1 MIAPILA
8 ALIIV
13 IVAAKVSGWI
23 SVRIGQPAVLGELLA
38 GLVLGPSLLGV
49 FAIPYFAEAHVTDLL
64 IELGEIGVILL
75 MFVAGMDIHLED
87 MIKTGKPAVVAGTLG
102 VLAPVVLTFAVAAAF
117 GYGLTQSLFLGLVLA
132 ATSVSISAQTLI
144 ELGVLRSREGIA
156 LLGAAV
162 VDDVLSL
169 LLLSVFAAL
178 VASSG
183 GGALGVL
190 GIVLRMLVFLA
201 VALLV
206 AVRLLPWLPARMG
219 KIPVSEPI
227 VTGAVVVMLVFAWT
241 AEELGGIAA
250 ITGAFLAGIG
260 MSRGSQSE
268 AIRRGTHV
276 LAYAFFVP
284 IFLVSIG
291 LQADVG
297 ELTPA
302 AVALILA
309 LILAAVVSKVLG
321 AGVGARLGGL
331 TWVESLRLGIGMISR
346 GEVGL
351 IVANVGLS
359 MALISPEVFTE
370 VVLVVLATTLLAPPL
385 LKLAYRR
392 KEVSHA

>member
-8 ALIIV
+8 GLILV
-13 IVAAKVSGWI
+13 IVAAKASGWVSI
-23 SVRIGQPAVLGELLA
+23 RIGQPAVLGELLA
-38 GLVLGPSLLGV
+38 GLILGPSLLGV
-49 FAIPYFAEAHVTDLL
+49 FSIPYFAAAHVTELL

-75 MFVAGMDIHLED
+75 MFVAGMDVHLED
-87 MIKTGKPAVVAGTLG
+87 MIKTGRPAVAAGALG
-102 VLAPVVLTFAVAAAF
+102 VLAPVVLTFGVAAAF
-117 GYGLTQSLFLGLVLA
+117 GYEATQSLFLGLVLA

-178 VASSG
+178 VVSSG
-183 GGALGVL
+183 GGALGVV
-190 GIVLRMLVFLA
+190 GIVLRMLVFLG
-201 VALLV
+201 VALLL
-206 AVRLLPWLPARMG
+206 AVRLLPWLTARLG
-219 KIPVSEPI
+219 RIPVSEPV

-241 AEELGGIAA
+241 AEALGGIAA
-250 ITGAFLAGIG
+250 ITGAFLAGVG

-268 AIRRGTHV
+268 SIRRGTHV

-297 ELTPA
+297 ALTPA
-302 AVALILA
+302 SASLILA
-309 LILAAVVSKVLG
+309 LILAAVVSKVFG
-321 AGVGARLGGL
+321 AGAGARIGGL
-331 TWVESLRLGIGMISR
+331 TWGESLRLGVGMISR

-359 MALISPEVFTE
+359 MALISPEGFTE

-385 LKLAYRR
+385 LKQAYRR
-392 KEVSHA
+392 QEASHA

>member
-1 MIAPILA
+1 LITPVLA
-8 ALIIV
+8 ALVIV
-13 IVAAKVSGWI
+13 IVAAKASGWI

-75 MFVAGMDIHLED
+75 MFVAGMDVHLED
-87 MIKTGKPAVVAGTLG
+87 MIKTGKPAVMAGALG

-117 GYGLTQSLFLGLVLA
+117 GYELTQSLFLGLVLA

-178 VASSG
+178 VVSSG
-183 GGALGVL
+183 GGALGVA
-190 GIVLRMLVFLA
+190 GIVLRMVVFLV
-201 VALLV
+201 VALMV
-206 AVRLLPWLPARMG
+206 AIRLLPSLPARLARL
-219 KIPVSEPI
+219 PLSEPI
-227 VTGAVVVMLVFAWT
+227 VTGAVVVMLIFAWT
-241 AEELGGIAA
+241 AQELGGIAA
-250 ITGAFLAGIG
+250 ITGAFLAGVG
-260 MSRGSQSE
+260 MSRSPQND

-291 LQADVG
+291 LQADTG
-297 ELTPA
+297 GLTPTS
-302 AVALILA
+302 VVLITA

-331 TWVESLRLGIGMISR
+331 TNQESLRLGVGMISR

-385 LKLAYRR
+385 LKLTYRR
-392 KEVSHA
+392 KEATDA